1 MYRAKRIE
9 SIGLPD
15 DEVYAS
21 IREESL
27 WRNNIKST
35 AAETAIVR
43 PDIKDTT

>member
-1 MYRAKRIE
+1 MKTFENIFGNIPE
-9 SIGLPD
+9 

-27 WRNNIKST
+27 WRNKIKST

-43 PDIKDTT
+43 PDMNDTT